1 METFIVTGAQKEA
14 GVHRGFR
21 RSLEHIASDLDA
33 RIIVLPMPAHR
44 KPYDEEGELSRELFD
59 FDVVTAPFGLN
70 KKIRTSD
77 YQVLPQQIDPVTG
90 LARFTQTDVSTIFSS
105 PKQRLKVVPNS
116 NVSLPKVLLTTGAIT
131 QPQYQ
136 NNRIGRIARQD
147 HVLGAVIV
155 ETEDDRRY
163 HFRHVR
169 ANSRGSFVDLG
180 VRYDG
185 DQKRPAGIEAMVL
198 GDLHPGETDPL
209 VREANFAMIREYAPR
224 RVVLHDTFNGSSV
237 NPHEARM
244 WARRAMVHRGSTP
257 TLVEELELVHGE
269 IDAHAQSG
277 TGEVIVVKSNHDEF
291 LDRYLEDGRFMQDP
305 QNAYLAA
312 KLFVAKVDGAD
323 PLVEGLA
330 LAGPIPHTV
339 RFLKRDEDY
348 KVRGWQ
354 LGSHG
359 DRGPNGGKG
368 SIRSKETS
376 EGRSITGHTHTPEI
390 LRDTIVVGTSTYL
403 KLPYTVGPSSWMNT
417 NALLYDTGT
426 AQLVNIIDGAWRAT

>member
-1 METFIVTGAQKEA
+1 MRTFIVTGAQKEA

-21 RSLEHIASDLDA
+21 RSLEHYAQMHDA
-33 RIIVLPMPAHR
+33 QILVLPMPAHR
-44 KPYDEEGELSRELFD
+44 KPYEEEGELSHELYD
-59 FDVVTAPFGLN
+59 FKVLTTPFALN

-90 LARFTQTDVSTIFSS
+90 LARFTQSDVSTIFSS
-105 PKQRLKVVPNS
+105 PKQRLKVVANS

-131 QPQYQ
+131 EPLYQ
-136 NNRIGRIARQD
+136 NNRIGRIARSD
-147 HVLGAVIV
+147 HVLGAVVV
-155 ETEDDRRY
+155 ETEDDRHY
-163 HFRHVR
+163 HFRHIR

-180 VRYDG
+180 IRYDA
-185 DQKRPAGIEAMVL
+185 DRTRPAVLEALVL

-209 VREANFAMIREYAPR
+209 VREANYAMIREYDPR
-224 RVVLHDTFNGSSV
+224 RVLIHDSFNGSSV
-237 NPHEARM
+237 NPHEAKM
-244 WARRAMVHRGSTP
+244 HARRAMVQRGPAP
-257 TLVEELELVHGE
+257 TLEEELDLVHGE
-269 IDAHAQSG
+269 IESLARASR
-277 TGEVIVVKSNHDEF
+277 EIVAVKSNHDEF

-312 KLFVAKVDGAD
+312 KLFVAKVDGDD
-323 PLVEGLA
+323 PLVAGLA
-330 LAGPIPHTV
+330 LSGQLPENV

-368 SIRSKETS
+368 SIRSKETA
-376 EGRSITGHTHTPEI
+376 EGKSITGHTHTPEI
-390 LRDTIVVGTSTYL
+390 LRDTVVVGTSTYL
-403 KLPYTVGPSSWMNT
+403 RLPYTVGPSSWMNT

-426 AQLVNIIDGAWRAT
+426 AQLVNIIEGSWRAS